1 MWGVKLELEVARQ
14 MYELAVRREENRLTA
29 KDKEIL
35 GMIEIPN
42 SQTLKIIYRVS
53 LERSDALNTLND
65 FIAGRNL
72 PWVESAM
79 HFLEMYYDQKE
90 NGMTHEIEIAMC
102 EWARSK
108 NVPIQAVRLI
118 TRHNWEWSV
127 ENLNP
132 KKARIN
138 YG

>member
-1 MWGVKLELEVARQ
+1 

-35 GMIEIPN
+35 GMIDIPS

-53 LERSDALNTLND
+53 LERNDAINTLND
-65 FIAGRNL
+65 FVAGRSL
-72 PWVESAM
+72 PWIESAM
-79 HFLEMYYDQKE
+79 HFLKMYYDQKE

-102 EWARSK
+102 EWARNK
-108 NVPIQAVRLI
+108 NVPIQVVRLI
-118 TRHNWEWSV
+118 THHNWEWSIA
-127 ENLNP
+127 NLKA
-132 KKARIN
+132 KKARVN

>member
-1 MWGVKLELEVARQ
+1 MWGVKLELKVARQ

-72 PWVESAM
+72 PCLLYTSPSPR
-79 HFLEMYYDQKE
+79 D
-90 NGMTHEIEIAMC
+90 
-102 EWARSK
+102 
-108 NVPIQAVRLI
+108 
-118 TRHNWEWSV
+118 
-127 ENLNP
+127 
-132 KKARIN
+132 
-138 YG
+138 

>member
-1 MWGVKLELEVARQ
+1 
-14 MYELAVRREENRLTA
+14 
-29 KDKEIL
+29 
-35 GMIEIPN
+35 MIEIPN

-72 PWVESAM
+72 PWIESAM

>member
-42 SQTLKIIYRVS
+42 SQTLKIIYRIS

-65 FIAGRNL
+65 FIAGRKL
-72 PWVESAM
+72 PRIESAM

-90 NGMTHEIEIAMC
+90 NGMTHEIETKTLSPF
-102 EWARSK
+102 ARLT
-108 NVPIQAVRLI
+108 RLLAFQI
-118 TRHNWEWSV
+118 IG
-127 ENLNP
+127 
-132 KKARIN
+132 ARILVSN
-138 YG
+138 KD

>member
-1 MWGVKLELEVARQ
+1 
-14 MYELAVRREENRLTA
+14 
-29 KDKEIL
+29 
-35 GMIEIPN
+35 
-42 SQTLKIIYRVS
+42 
-53 LERSDALNTLND
+53 
-65 FIAGRNL
+65 
-72 PWVESAM
+72 M

-90 NGMTHEIEIAMC
+90 NGMTHEIEIAMY
-102 EWARSK
+102 EWARNK

-118 TRHNWEWSV
+118 THHNWEWSA

>member
-1 MWGVKLELEVARQ
+1 
-14 MYELAVRREENRLTA
+14 
-29 KDKEIL
+29 
-35 GMIEIPN
+35 
-42 SQTLKIIYRVS
+42 
-53 LERSDALNTLND
+53 
-65 FIAGRNL
+65 
-72 PWVESAM
+72 
-79 HFLEMYYDQKE
+79 
-90 NGMTHEIEIAMC
+90 MTHEIEIAMC